1 MLAYVFSH
9 RAAGGVETE
18 AYEDSLRL
26 FHKALATAALSGF
39 IASTTFRIRGDY
51 SDWYLL
57 ESSAAMDVL
66 NGAAVSGD
74 RAGPHDAVAGMAA
87 DGVGKLFNLAAG
99 EHSLEVG
106 FEVRF
111 SKPAG
116 MKYSELYARL
126 QPFTASP
133 GVGLWR
139 RMMVLGPAPEFC
151 LVAPSE
157 VALPAEM
164 RPEVFRREPI

>member
-9 RAAGGVETE
+9 RPAQGVGIE
-18 AYEDSLRL
+18 AYEDLLRQ
-26 FHKALATAALSGF
+26 FHRELARAALSGF
-39 IASTTFRIRGDY
+39 ASSSTFRIGGGY

-66 NGAAVSGD
+66 NEAAVSGD
-74 RAGPHDAVAGMAA
+74 RAIPHDAAAGMAA

-99 EHSLEVG
+99 EHSTAAG

-116 MKYSELYARL
+116 MRYADLYALL
-126 QPFTASP
+126 QPFTAVS
-133 GVGLWR
+133 GVSLWR
-139 RMMVLGPAPEFC
+139 RMMVLGPPPEFC

-157 VALPAEM
+157 VTMPDEM
-164 RPEVFRREPI
+164 RPETFRRELV

>member
-1 MLAYVFSH
+1 LLAYVFSH
-9 RAAGGVETE
+9 RAARGVETE

-26 FHKALATAALSGF
+26 FHRALATAALSGF

-74 RAGPHDAVAGMAA
+74 RAGPHDAVAGM
-87 DGVGKLFNLAAG
+87 GKLFNLAAG

-133 GVGLWR
+133 GAGLWR

-151 LVAPSE
+151 LVTPSE

>member
-9 RAAGGVETE
+9 RPARGVETK
-18 AYEDSLRL
+18 AYEESLRE
-26 FHKALATAALSGF
+26 FHKALANAALSGF
-39 IASTTFRIRGDY
+39 AGSRTYRIGGAY

-66 NGAAVSGD
+66 NAAAVSGD
-74 RAGPHDAVAGMAA
+74 RAGSHDAAAGMAA
-87 DGVGKLFNLAAG
+87 DGAGKLLKLTAG
-99 EHSLEVG
+99 EHSTEAG

-116 MKYSELYARL
+116 MKYADLYGL
-126 QPFTASP
+126 FQPLTAMP

-139 RMMVLGPAPEFC
+139 RMMVLGPPPEFC
-151 LVAPSE
+151 LVAPLE
-157 VALPAEM
+157 WAIPKEM
-164 RPEVFRREPI
+164 RPETFRRESI